1 MKQTIWILSLLV
13 IAGLF
18 LMQGSV
24 VVRNISQNSDV
35 SGDFVYPEDVK
46 NVIDQKCYGCHSV
59 KGKSDKAKDALMWD
73 SVPNLSAA
81 KQISVLN
88 DIIDVLEDGSM
99 PPEEMVKKFPEAKLT
114 DEERD
119 LMHTWAEAKADSLFQ

>member
-119 LMHTWAEAKADSLFQ
+119 LMHTWAEAKADS

>member
-24 VVRNISQNSDV
+24 VVRNISQSDV
-35 SGDFVYPEDVK
+35 SGDFVYPEKVK

-59 KGKSDKAKDALMWD
+59 KGKSDKAKNALMWD

-119 LMHTWAEAKADSLFQ
+119 LMHTWAEAKA